1 MSETVDVVVDT
12 REPPEVLTAMDQ
24 HDDVNDWR
32 LGQLDI
38 GDIRFE
44 YAGVV
49 IERKTPEDYA
59 SSVLS
64 GRLDSQLH
72 RMADA
77 QDRPYVLVE
86 GSMSDFDS
94 LEHTR
99 IRSQSLRGHV
109 ASTMARRRVPVLFC
123 DEMDLLA
130 DMSVRLARK
139 NLEAPSRS
147 EMELVSAAGV
157 ESKSLSQTMRLFTAI
172 DGVGPVTAQS
182 LEDQFPTMEALV
194 SAEEDDL
201 EKVSGV
207 GEKTAADISGRL
219 SSPQ

>member
-1 MSETVDVVVDT
+1 MSETVDVVVDN
-12 REPPEVLTAMDQ
+12 REPPEVLTAVDQ

-32 LGQLDI
+32 LDQLDI

-44 YAGVV
+44 YAGVL

-59 SSVLS
+59 ASVLS

-86 GSMSDFDS
+86 GSISDFDS

-123 DEMDLLA
+123 DEMDLLV

-182 LEDQFPTMEALV
+182 LEDEFVSMEALV
-194 SAEEDDL
+194 RANQSDL
-201 EKVSGV
+201 EAVEGIGDV
-207 GEKTAADISGRL
+207 TAADISEAISG
-219 SSPQ
+219 

>member
-1 MSETVDVVVDT
+1 MSETVDVVVDN
-12 REPPEVLTAMDQ
+12 REPPEMLTAMDQ

-32 LGQLDI
+32 LDQLDI
-38 GDIRFE
+38 GDIRFGH
-44 YAGVV
+44 AGVV

-86 GSMSDFDS
+86 GSISDFDS

-123 DEMDLLA
+123 DEMNLLVDLG
-130 DMSVRLARK
+130 VRLARK
-139 NLEAPSRS
+139 EIEDKSVSYLQPSVVNDAS
-147 EMELVSAAGV
+147 LPLTMQVYTCIPGIGVKTAESLYDHYPSVSDLLAASV
-157 ESKSLSQTMRLFTAI
+157 E
-172 DGVGPVTAQS
+172 
-182 LEDQFPTMEALV
+182 
-194 SAEEDDL
+194 DL
-201 EKVSGV
+201 KEVSGV
-207 GEKTAADISGRL
+207 GAKTATEIHGSLRA
-219 SSPQ
+219 